1 MKIMIVDDE
10 IIILEGLS
18 KVIDWK
24 QLGFTLLPPAES
36 AEEAL
41 ERMPAEKPDLILS
54 DIRMFGK
61 DGLTMAKE
69 AKLLLPNVEIIMLT
83 GYDDFEYMQQAIR
96 NDVSDYLLKSS
107 RPADIIQAVLR
118 AVQRIRDKWATQS
131 QALQKD
137 KEISKRWLEKM
148 LTEGKSGESHL
159 LTDYFPH
166 LKPKEAPLQVLLIR
180 ATGWGDKDS
189 NRQLLQFAVDNML
202 REMIPCEAVHMS
214 TMLAVLLRVEESWRV
229 EGRYR
234 SLASKIEHL
243 LKCTLYCALGTPVN
257 SGDELHVSYRNA
269 VQASKFWVMYTQE
282 RIWSYEQIKA
292 RKGWRQLC
300 SREEESELTQLLLS
314 GDTLRL
320 NQWIGLCIS
329 QYLVHPDATYDSLSS
344 YIQSLAISGFRWLE
358 RVVSQSEAGQA
369 RISDFTSWEEQ
380 NGETAIRDSLQ
391 QYLHAVMSVYRQ
403 SLSKGPSG
411 YVERVAAYV
420 RANIGSQKLTLVQ
433 AARHVH
439 LHPGHLSEVFKKETG
454 SNFSDF
460 LIKQKLECAREILK
474 DPSVKIS
481 DISRSVGYEDVKYFG
496 QLFRKHY
503 GQTPSEYREQA
514 KFSYPENENSPLQ

>member
-10 IIILEGLS
+10 VIIREGLS
-18 KVIDWK
+18 TVIDWK

-69 AKLLLPNVEIIMLT
+69 AKELLPHVEIIMLT

-96 NDVSDYLLKSS
+96 NEVSDYLLKTS
-107 RPADIIQAVLR
+107 RPGDIIQAVLR
-118 AVQRIRDKWATQS
+118 AVQRIRNNWETQS
-131 QALQKD
+131 KALLKD
-137 KEISKRWLEKM
+137 KEIRKRWFEKM
-148 LTEGKSGESHL
+148 LTEGISEENHL
-159 LTDYFPH
+159 LSDYFPL
-166 LKPKEAPLQVLLIR
+166 LKPIEAQFQVLLIK
-180 ATGWGDKDS
+180 AAGWGDKDS

-202 REMIPCEAVHMS
+202 REMIHCETMHMS
-214 TMLAVLLRVEESWRV
+214 SMLAVVLRVEEGWRV

-234 SLASKIEHL
+234 ALAAKVEHL
-243 LKCTLYCALGTPVN
+243 LKCTLYCAVGTPAN
-257 SGDELHVSYRNA
+257 TGNELHISYRNA
-269 VQASKFWVMYTQE
+269 VQASKYWTMFAQE
-282 RIWSYEQIKA
+282 RIWSHERIKA
-292 RKGWRQLC
+292 RKGWRTLC
-300 SREEESELTQLLLS
+300 SREEEAELSQLLLS

-320 NQWIGLCIS
+320 NQWIGSCIS
-329 QYLVHPDATYDSLSS
+329 EYLEHPDATYDSLSS

-358 RVVSQSEAGQA
+358 RVASESETDQA
-369 RISDFTSWEEQ
+369 RISDFTSWGEQ
-380 NGETAIRDSLQ
+380 NGDTALRASLQ
-391 QYLHAVMSVYRQ
+391 KYLHAVMNVYRQ
-403 SLSKGPSG
+403 SLSKGPSA
-411 YVERVAAYV
+411 YVERVAAFV
-420 RANIGSQKLTLVQ
+420 RASIGSQKLTLAQ

-460 LIKQKLECAREILK
+460 LVKQKLERAREMLK

-481 DISRSVGYEDVKYFG
+481 DISRSLGYEDIKYFS

-503 GQTPSEYREQA
+503 GQTPSEYRKQA
-514 KFSYPENENSPLQ
+514 